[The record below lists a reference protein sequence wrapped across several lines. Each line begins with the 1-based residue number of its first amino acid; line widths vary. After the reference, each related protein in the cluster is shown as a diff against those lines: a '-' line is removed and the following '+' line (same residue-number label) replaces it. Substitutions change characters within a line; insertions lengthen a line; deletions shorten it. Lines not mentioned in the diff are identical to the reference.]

1 MKRLIIISL
10 SVFLSLNML
19 YKDSIITVESDDSFM
34 TRNEYVKVDFCKT
47 QESDV
52 EPVLF
57 QMFREDIVEVTY
69 ECVNYTGRYSIGIIF
84 DEGYDQIRMKEDLDR
99 HLTAINDFIIEYYN
113 ESFVVSDKDFYL
125 SSAVLYLSQ
134 TDLQKII
141 DMQEHKT
148 YIENIIVL
156 QVKEKHKNEAETNE
170 WVYGNRSFDSC
181 YHHNVYD
188 NNGNLHI
195 YHYNGLNS
203 PATDTEC
210 FPTISAPHQGD
221 GNERLESG
229 NKWMPTYTAAQ
240 FITGIS
246 TGKNRTKLLFKYSS
260 YTNLSNLKKD
270 NNETLEMEIV
280 FYNYRNI
287 FPDEDRGTTYQKHSG
302 KSYSTN
308 IPSYY
313 PDTYLFDNTAEM
325 SFCVGCHDA
334 NQLVYGTMYFW
345 IIDSEA
351 GTQDFHYNHDG
362 RFRVIAQR
370 GYHTSSY
377 VSAYNVFSEEHEGD
391 VRLGISNN
399 NYWVPSSQNA
409 WYLAS
414 NNITWVY
421 NDGDVYSH

>member
-156 QVKEKHKNEAETNE
+156 QVQEKHKNEAETNE

-181 YHHNVYD
+181 YHHS
-188 NNGNLHI
+188 LH
-195 YHYNGLNS
+195 L
-203 PATDTEC
+203 
-210 FPTISAPHQGD
+210 
-221 GNERLESG
+221 
-229 NKWMPTYTAAQ
+229 
-240 FITGIS
+240 
-246 TGKNRTKLLFKYSS
+246 
-260 YTNLSNLKKD
+260 
-270 NNETLEMEIV
+270 
-280 FYNYRNI
+280 
-287 FPDEDRGTTYQKHSG
+287 
-302 KSYSTN
+302 
-308 IPSYY
+308 
-313 PDTYLFDNTAEM
+313 
-325 SFCVGCHDA
+325 
-334 NQLVYGTMYFW
+334 
-345 IIDSEA
+345 
-351 GTQDFHYNHDG
+351 
-362 RFRVIAQR
+362 
-370 GYHTSSY
+370 
-377 VSAYNVFSEEHEGD
+377 
-391 VRLGISNN
+391 
-399 NYWVPSSQNA
+399 
-409 WYLAS
+409 
-414 NNITWVY
+414 
-421 NDGDVYSH
+421 